1 MFKEEFALAI
11 AIDVILIKSDVC
23 LFQVVMGS
31 NIPMC
36 SILEEYK
43 RLCKASC
50 NYTNGRMDLNTH
62 N

>member
-11 AIDVILIKSDVC
+11 DVLLIKSHAC
-23 LFQVVMGS
+23 LHQVVMGS

-36 SILEEYK
+36 SILGEYK
-43 RLCKASC
+43 KLCQASC
-50 NYTNGRMDLNTH
+50 NYNIGKMDLNMH